1 MSLKAML
8 WVLEDCTVAEPELRV
23 LLFALAD
30 RAANDGT
37 SAFPSRAWL
46 AERCFCSV
54 RSVSRRL
61 ARLEEMGII
70 RRGDQHLVDHFRA
83 DRRPIVWDLN
93 ITYGVTPASRR
104 DTCDMSATSCRGD
117 TCDTYGVT
125 PVTERGDTAVSY
137 KPSYKPSIEP
147 SISNP
152 YPSSASGE
160 EQTDSLDAGFKE
172 FMDAYPI
179 KDWLPRAQRSYKS
192 ALKFITHEEL
202 LERVA
207 EQRDYIVE
215 YRYKAY
221 LWLRHGKYMKSASE
235 IRDINADEN
244 QCCAATDGK
253 VLMEQSSKRQLD
265 EEFEKFW
272 ALVGRKRGKQQ
283 ARKSFEKQR
292 RAHSMEFICSQ
303 LMKAQ
308 AEWMRTGR
316 EPEYW
321 PHPSTWLNQQLDDD
335 YDTTSVPSQREFYEA
350 RVQMLREQHVRE
362 KAQLNA
368 IADDVSMPAI
378 TSTCVEDDDED
389 EDDDDWDWGA

>member
-83 DRRPIVWDLN
+83 DRRPVVWDLN
-93 ITYGVTPASRR
+93 ITYGVTPVSRR
-104 DTCDMSATSCRGD
+104 DTGDMSATSCRGD

-125 PVTERGDTAVSY
+125 PVTERGDTAVSH
-137 KPSYKPSIEP
+137 KPSIKPSIEP

-152 YPSSASGE
+152 LPPYALTVAGSS
-160 EQTDSLDAGFKE
+160 TL
-172 FMDAYPI
+172 
-179 KDWLPRAQRSYKS
+179 
-192 ALKFITHEEL
+192 
-202 LERVA
+202 VA
-207 EQRDYIVE
+207 EGDPQAGAPTHTNRGSLQPVNESDPQG
-215 YRYKAY
+215 R
-221 LWLRHGKYMKSASE
+221 RQGRGKP
-235 IRDINADEN
+235 
-244 QCCAATDGK
+244 
-253 VLMEQSSKRQLD
+253 SKRQLD
-265 EEFEKFW
+265 GEFDRFW

-283 ARKSFEKQR
+283 ARKSFEQQR
-292 RAHSMEFICSQ
+292 RTHNLEFICSQ
-303 LMKAQ
+303 IVKAQ
-308 AEWMRTGR
+308 AEWVRMGR

-335 YDTTSVPSQREFYEA
+335 YDSTSVPSQREFYEA

-368 IADDVSMPAI
+368 VTDDASMSAI
-378 TSTCVEDDDED
+378 TSTCVEEDDED
-389 EDDDDWDWGA
+389 DDVDDWDWGA

>member
-83 DRRPIVWDLN
+83 DRRPVVWDLN
-93 ITYGVTPASRR
+93 ITYGVTPVSRR
-104 DTCDMSATSCRGD
+104 DTGDMSATSCRGD

-125 PVTERGDTAVSY
+125 PVTERGDTAVSH

-152 YPSSASGE
+152 LPPLRESAAEGAALVPLGDPQAGTPTHTNRGALQPVNERDPQGRQQGRGEPS
-160 EQTDSLDAGFKE
+160 
-172 FMDAYPI
+172 
-179 KDWLPRAQRSYKS
+179 R
-192 ALKFITHEEL
+192 
-202 LERVA
+202 
-207 EQRDYIVE
+207 
-215 YRYKAY
+215 
-221 LWLRHGKYMKSASE
+221 
-235 IRDINADEN
+235 
-244 QCCAATDGK
+244 
-253 VLMEQSSKRQLD
+253 RQLD
-265 EEFEKFW
+265 EEFERFW

-283 ARKSFEKQR
+283 ARKSFEQQR
-292 RAHSMEFICSQ
+292 RTHDLEFICSQ
-303 LMKAQ
+303 ITKAQ
-308 AEWMRTGR
+308 AEWLRTGR
-316 EPEYW
+316 EARYW

-335 YDTTSVPSQREFYEA
+335 YDATVMPSQSEFYEA
-350 RVQMLREQHVRE
+350 RVRMLREQHVRE
-362 KAQLNA
+362 KTKLSSVSGASPVLA
-368 IADDVSMPAI
+368 IPAA
-378 TSTCVEDDDED
+378 TGTDDDD
-389 EDDDDWDWGA
+389 DDDDDWDWGA

>member
-93 ITYGVTPASRR
+93 ITYGATPVSRR
-104 DTCDMSATSCRGD
+104 DTGDMSATSCRGD

-125 PVTERGDTAVSY
+125 PVTERGDTAVSH
-137 KPSYKPSIEP
+137 KPSIKPSIEP

-152 YPSSASGE
+152 LPPLRESAAESAALVPLGDP
-160 EQTDSLDAGFKE
+160 QAGTPKG
-172 FMDAYPI
+172 
-179 KDWLPRAQRSYKS
+179 Q
-192 ALKFITHEEL
+192 
-202 LERVA
+202 
-207 EQRDYIVE
+207 
-215 YRYKAY
+215 
-221 LWLRHGKYMKSASE
+221 GKP
-235 IRDINADEN
+235 
-244 QCCAATDGK
+244 
-253 VLMEQSSKRQLD
+253 SKRQLD
-265 EEFEKFW
+265 AEFEHFW
-272 ALVGRKRGKQQ
+272 ALIGRKRGKQQ

-292 RAHSMEFICSQ
+292 RTHDLEFICSQ
-303 LMKAQ
+303 IVKAQ
-308 AEWMRTGR
+308 AEWVRTGR

-335 YDTTSVPSQREFYEA
+335 YDATVMPSQSEFYEA
-350 RVQMLREQHVRE
+350 RVRMLREQHVRE
-362 KAQLNA
+362 KTKLSSVSGASPVLA
-368 IADDVSMPAI
+368 IPAA
-378 TSTCVEDDDED
+378 TGTDDDD
-389 EDDDDWDWGA
+389 DDDDDWDWGA